1 MRKTFLPRDV
11 YLDGQYDRLFFLRK
25 MYQITFFTLISQI
38 ASALA

>member
-11 YLDGQYDRLFFLRK
+11 YLDGQYDRLFLRK
-25 MYQITFFTLISQI
+25 MYQITLFTLISQI